1 MKWDVHSY
9 LPLFFPSAGTGV
21 CWGGGGGGGA
31 IHCRVQAK
39 VMCVLVAWVSAWGVL
54 YIATFKLK

>member
-21 CWGGGGGGGA
+21 CRGGGGGGGA
-31 IHCRVQAK
+31 IHGHVQAK
-39 VMCVLVAWVSAWGVL
+39 AMCVLAACGKSFHS
-54 YIATFKLK
+54 IMCF